1 MKKITKKLKSQ
12 MKTATQDH
20 ADGGSLSIF
29 LLRYYSAF
37 IVGLVLVS
45 VRPGKSKDFLLGEF

>member
-20 ADGGSLSIF
+20 ADGGNLAVF

-37 IVGLVLVS
+37 LAGLVLVS
-45 VRPGKSKDFLLGEF
+45 IRPEKPRDLFLGET